1 MKKLIVLATLFATPA
16 QAEVWAT
23 GKCITQLGDKIDY
36 LLHDG
41 KGFISYNGSDPS
53 PMFSEKKNNMGIIT
67 HIGNKGNMTMAIDLT
82 NGRGYYIT
90 SYDDGSKMESNVA
103 CKLGAI
109 NK

>member
-1 MKKLIVLATLFATPA
+1 MKRLIVVAALLATPA

-23 GKCITQLGDKIDY
+23 GKCITQLGDKVDY
-36 LLHDG
+36 ILHDG
-41 KGFISYNGSDPS
+41 KGFISYNGSKAD
-53 PMFSEKKNNMGIIT
+53 PMFSEKKDNMGIIT
-67 HIGNKGNMTMAIDLT
+67 HIGNKGNMTMAIDLN

-90 SYDDGSKMESNVA
+90 SFDNGTKTESNIT